1 MQKRGALELSVNT
14 IVIVVIGVALLSL
27 GLIFVRNTFGG
38 LTKMSDDIF
47 GTAETQIGKLHSE
60 AKLTVPTTIN
70 VKQGQVVR
78 ANIFVGN
85 DGRTTCGG
93 STSFTIALT
102 GDGAACVVGT
112 DNICAKIISPANVNI
127 QAGEEGTFVVA
138 VAATKNALLSTG
150 LFGNDKIVGVEAK
163 CGSIQYDTSA
173 FTINVQKGGGLF
185 S

>member
-38 LTKMSDDIF
+38 LTKMSSDIF
-47 GTAETQIGKLHSE
+47 GTADTQIGKLHSG

-70 VKQGQVVR
+70 VQQGQVVR

-85 DGRTTCGG
+85 DGKNCPAG
-93 STSFTIALT
+93 SSDFTIVLT
-102 GDGAACVVGT
+102 PATCAAT
-112 DNICAKIISPANVNI
+112 DQICARIISPSSVTI
-127 QAGEEGTFVVA
+127 KEGEEGTFVVA
-138 VAATKNALLSTG
+138 VAATKSAPLSTG
-150 LFGNDKIVGVEAK
+150 SFGTDKTVSVEVK
-163 CGSIQYDTSA
+163 CGGVQYDTSA

>member
-47 GTAETQIGKLHSE
+47 GTADTQIGKLHSG
-60 AKLTVPTTIN
+60 ARLTVPTTIN
-70 VKQGQVVR
+70 VKTGSVVR

-85 DGRTTCGG
+85 DGTRCTANTFKLTLGDSGASQVCNTG
-93 STSFTIALT
+93 ST
-102 GDGAACVVGT
+102 
-112 DNICAKIISPANVNI
+112 ICAKIISKDSLTIAP
-127 QAGEEGTFVVA
+127 GEEGTYVVA
-138 VAATKNALLSTG
+138 VAATKAAPLSS
-150 LFGNDKIVGVEAK
+150 GNLGTDVTVGVIVT
-163 CGSIQYDTSA
+163 CGGSDYDTSA